1 MYILYGI
8 PADSSEF
15 QNMLQE
21 DFDPILQLKVFY
33 SFRVELIDTY
43 LFFQIQT
50 LGGKYIYLAKNA
62 DTNKVKIFSQS
73 GQSNIK
79 VSSVKTKFGLVHLI
93 DTILT

>member
-1 MYILYGI
+1 MESI
-8 PADSSEF
+8 DS
-15 QNMLQE
+15 
-21 DFDPILQLKVFY
+21 
-33 SFRVELIDTY
+33 Y

-50 LGGKYIYLAKNA
+50 LGGEFITLVKNA

-79 VSSVKTKFGLVHLI
+79 VSNVKTKFGLVNII